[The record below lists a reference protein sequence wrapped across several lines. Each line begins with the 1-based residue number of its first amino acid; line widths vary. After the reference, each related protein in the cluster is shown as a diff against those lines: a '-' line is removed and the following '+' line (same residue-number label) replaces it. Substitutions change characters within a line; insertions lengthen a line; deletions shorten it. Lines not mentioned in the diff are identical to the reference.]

1 MSELLQVH
9 ILFTYTFVHR
19 YGRTYVQISI
29 HPYPAPVADD
39 AQDEEEVE
47 VDEESTTYSPPVC
60 SFSELR
66 VGCLHGAEESTL
78 CVKCGIIRVHSLC
91 MFNFRRYGRVMHL
104 LPQGLR
110 SKPICYSC
118 LWPICAEVLSA
129 SLRGVQAKG
138 GVGLGIGKG
147 GAKRRAS
154 ELAAAERKR
163 IRQLARAP
171 AASASKK
178 SR

>member
-1 MSELLQVH
+1 MRRPATKQVV
-9 ILFTYTFVHR
+9 T
-19 YGRTYVQISI
+19 
-29 HPYPAPVADD
+29 DD
-39 AQDEEEVE
+39 AQDEEEGE
-47 VDEESTTYSPPVC
+47 MEGEESTTYSPPVC

-66 VGCLHGAEESTL
+66 VGCLHGAEESKL
-78 CVKCGIIRVHSLC
+78 CIECGVGSVHLLC
-91 MFNFRRYGRVMHL
+91 MLNFRRYGRVMHL

-138 GVGLGIGKG
+138 GGGIGIGKG
-147 GAKRRAS
+147 GAKRRAN

-178 SR
+178 

>member
-1 MSELLQVH
+1 M
-9 ILFTYTFVHR
+9 
-19 YGRTYVQISI
+19 QISI

-66 VGCLHGAEESTL
+66 VGCLHGAEESKL
-78 CVKCGIIRVHSLC
+78 CIECGVGSVHLLC
-91 MFNFRRYGRVMHL
+91 MINFRRYGRVMHL

-110 SKPICYSC
+110 SKPIYYSC
-118 LWPICAEVLSA
+118 LWPICAEILSA

-138 GVGLGIGKG
+138 GAGLGIGKE
-147 GAKRRAS
+147 GAKRRANQ
-154 ELAAAERKR
+154 LAAEQRKR

-178 SR
+178 